1 MSPTAQPGH
10 SGRGSMLSRV
20 LAIGALAAGVALAYT
35 ALLGGDDGL
44 RYKMLFETGGQLVPG
59 NQVLVAGQPVGTIDS
74 IELTDNGEAEVE
86 VSMDRPITEGTT
98 AQIRT
103 TSLSGIANRYI
114 ALQMGPDPQAEL
126 EEGTTLA
133 ADVTSA
139 PVDIDQLFDIFDDP
153 TRRALRDVIEGQ
165 ATVYSGAEQEAN
177 KAYKFLAPGLDST
190 RRLLAE
196 LNSDQVAFEQF
207 LVTGSRVLGAVA
219 ERRDD
224 LSELTSNANQAL
236 GAIAAENASLDR
248 TLAALPPAMRQANT
262 TFVNLRATLDDLDPL
277 VATTGRSTEDLAPF
291 LRELRPVAQKAV
303 PVVNDLGLVFNRDG
317 ARNDLA
323 DALQALPG
331 SRRAASDAVPRA
343 VAAMDQTQDEIQ
355 ILRPYTPDLL
365 GWLAGIS
372 QAGSY
377 YDANGHFVRVQP
389 AGSNLFTW
397 DDPADGDSGGDA
409 GTSDLIPIP
418 PSQQLA
424 DYDDPEFGGTGPFE
438 RCPGGSTQAI
448 PLSNP
453 FTDDGALAGI
463 CDPSQVPPG

>member
-1 MSPTAQPGH
+1 M
-10 SGRGSMLSRV
+10 
-20 LAIGALAAGVALAYT
+20 
-35 ALLGGDDGL
+35 
-44 RYKMLFETGGQLVPG
+44 
-59 NQVLVAGQPVGTIDS
+59 
-74 IELTDNGEAEVE
+74 
-86 VSMDRPITEGTT
+86 
-98 AQIRT
+98 
-103 TSLSGIANRYI
+103 
-114 ALQMGPDPQAEL
+114 
-126 EEGTTLA
+126 
-133 ADVTSA
+133 
-139 PVDIDQLFDIFDDP
+139 
-153 TRRALRDVIEGQ
+153 
-165 ATVYSGAEQEAN
+165 
-177 KAYKFLAPGLDST
+177 
-190 RRLLAE
+190 
-196 LNSDQVAFEQF
+196 
-207 LVTGSRVLGAVA
+207 
-219 ERRDD
+219 
-224 LSELTSNANQAL
+224 
-236 GAIAAENASLDR
+236 
-248 TLAALPPAMRQANT
+248 
-262 TFVNLRATLDDLDPL
+262 
-277 VATTGRSTEDLAPF
+277 
-291 LRELRPVAQKAV
+291 
-303 PVVNDLGLVFNRDG
+303 
-317 ARNDLA
+317 
-323 DALQALPG
+323 
-331 SRRAASDAVPRA
+331 PRA